1 MSMSWSSPLGAQRPG
16 PIPPDHAAE
25 MVPLFRLGINFHIY
39 LDGAPLFYGLGV
51 CRKREGIQR
60 SYHGPLEMIPIL
72 FQGSELVLA

>member
-1 MSMSWSSPLGAQRPG
+1 MSMSWSSPLGAQRPVL
-16 PIPPDHAAE
+16 IPPDHDAE

-39 LDGAPLFYGLGV
+39 LDDVCCCSSV